1 MAGRPERELRGLQ
14 EKTHSLLGEGQS
26 AEEVAEAVGVS
37 ARTVRRWRRSR
48 ADGEYR
54 GDGADVRKGKTQ
66 ALAEMLH
73 AEGPAGVRVVLDLA
87 KGGDVRAA
95 ALVVNK
101 LLGNTL
107 GAPEELDDAD
117 SEAALSEIER
127 ELNALPSAIAS
138 EIVGLLAQAESE
150 AAGRDS
156 GRRAAPG
163 GRERRHLRL
172 PWQTENRPSD
182 EGEDS
187 V

>member
-1 MAGRPERELRGLQ
+1 MAGRPQRELRGLQ
-14 EKTHSLLGEGQS
+14 EKAYSLLDQGQS

-37 ARTVRRWRRSR
+37 ARTVRRWRRGR
-48 ADGEYR
+48 ADGER
-54 GDGADVRKGKTQ
+54 GKCKLDSRKGETE
-66 ALAEMLH
+66 ALSEMLR
-73 AEGPAGVRVVLDLA
+73 AEGPAVARVILDLA

-95 ALVVNK
+95 ALVVK

-117 SEAALSEIER
+117 SQAALGEIER

>member
-1 MAGRPERELRGLQ
+1 MAGRPENELYGLRE
-14 EKTHSLLGEGQS
+14 TTYSLLDEGQS

-48 ADGEYR
+48 ADGT
-54 GDGADVRKGKTQ
+54 DVRKGGTQ
-66 ALAEMLH
+66 ALADMLR
-73 AEGPAGVRVVLDLA
+73 AEGPAVVREMLDLA

-95 ALVVNK
+95 ALVVR
-101 LLGNTL
+101 LLGNTS

-117 SEAALSEIER
+117 SDAALSEIER

-138 EIVGLLAQAESE
+138 EIVGLLAQADSE

-163 GRERRHLRL
+163 GGERRHLRL

>member
-1 MAGRPERELRGLQ
+1 MAGRPKSELRGLQ

-48 ADGEYR
+48 ADGEHR
-54 GDGADVRKGKTQ
+54 GDGADVRKGEMQ
-66 ALAEMLH
+66 ALAEMLS
-73 AEGPAGVRVVLDLA
+73 AECPAVARVMLDLA

-95 ALVVNK
+95 ALVVK
-101 LLGNTL
+101 WQGNTL

-138 EIVGLLAQAESE
+138 EIVGLLAQADSE

-156 GRRAAPG
+156 GRRAGPG